1 MVIFVQNASIL
12 YDFKSKG
19 LIFLAKAE
27 YKSAIRSRK
36 LICMA
41 LADLLQEKPMDKI
54 TVTDIVNRADINR
67 GTFYAHYMDI
77 PDVVNHLIDAAC
89 TTIQEALQE
98 QLAIDANDPAILL
111 RHLQILLENDLEFYR
126 KVLTSNASIPIL
138 EKLRN
143 IYLDYMKEHERQF
156 STTTHEKYV
165 FMIMF
170 SSGGII
176 NMYRDWFA
184 GKMPFTF
191 DELTEQ
197 AIQTVRTILA

>member
-1 MVIFVQNASIL
+1 M
-12 YDFKSKG
+12 
-19 LIFLAKAE
+19 AKAE

-41 LADLLQEKPMDKI
+41 LADLLQEKPLDKI

-67 GTFYAHYMDI
+67 GTFYAHYMDV
-77 PDVVNHLIDAAC
+77 PDVVNHLVDAAC
-89 TTIQEALQE
+89 NTIQDALQE
-98 QLAIDANDPAILL
+98 QLSIKANDPSILL
-111 RHLQILLENDLEFYR
+111 RHLQTLLENDLDFYR
-126 KVLTSNASIPIL
+126 KVITSNASIPIL

-143 IYLDYMKEHERQF
+143 LYLDYMTAHEKDF
-156 STTTHEKYV
+156 STTTHEQYL
-165 FMIMF
+165 FIILF

-191 DELTEQ
+191 DELTEK
-197 AIQTVRTILA
+197 ATQTIRTILA